1 MARMHPKRE
10 KTTEKTN
17 GQIASELKSIKECK
31 TGNTLPENDGRIL
44 PVYVLDWYCFHD
56 RLRKNFQLKA
66 VVLPGYYHIEYI
78 GYAVNCQKYP
88 KHSYG

>member
-1 MARMHPKRE
+1 MQSL
-10 KTTEKTN
+10 N
-17 GQIASELKSIKECK
+17 QLKNVRQAIPCRKMTAGYC
-31 TGNTLPENDGRIL
+31 

-66 VVLPGYYHIEYI
+66 VVLPGYHHIEYI
-78 GYAVNCQKYP
+78 GYAVNCQKHP